1 MSETMQK
8 QPSAESV
15 KCSLE
20 QRIAQLRDRKPVYLN
35 HSEGVEMQTLAAA
48 SFQEHP
54 LTVQIAN
61 ED

>member
-8 QPSAESV
+8 QPCAGAV
-15 KCSLE
+15 KGSLE
-20 QRIAQLRDRKPVYLN
+20 QRIAQLRDRRPVYLN
-35 HSEGVEMQTLAAA
+35 DSQVVEMQSLATT

-54 LTVQIAN
+54 LAVQIAT